1 MKKNKGFTLI
11 EIVITVALIAV
22 IMSLTVP
29 GVMNYFRDVDMDK
42 STAEA
47 TSVMAMVQSYQ
58 DKLSLSGSDSSS
70 ENITIT
76 DQIILNPIV
85 KKAKGN
91 GKIETVTF
99 ENGKI
104 KKFKYVVS
112 DYSIE
117 LSVSGKLVVL
127 DADDEF
133 Y

>member
-11 EIVITVALIAV
+11 EIIITVALIAV

-76 DQIILNPIV
+76 DQTILNPIV

-91 GKIETVTF
+91 GEIETVTF

-104 KKFKYVVS
+104 TKFKYVVS

-117 LSVSGKLVVL
+117 LSISGKLVVL
-127 DADDEF
+127 NANDEF